1 MENDKSCEICKDVLL
16 QGAEPI
22 VFLTCA
28 HSFHRYC
35 IGECKRI
42 LARGESMLVCPTC
55 EVGTEVASGDP
66 EEQQILDLLA
76 LGPDSYGGQSSYSSE
91 PETIVDDDEHGKGTA
106 KGKATCSIK
115 GNGNCKGK
123 AAAPAAPP
131 ASGALAKRK
140 ACGFEGLEPPP
151 RAKPKGGASGA
162 VSSNVEPTQP
172 AKAKGNDKGKAT
184 ATSESC
190 SVAAQPLAC
199 CLAAQPLQW

>member
-1 MENDKSCEICKDVLL
+1 
-16 QGAEPI
+16 
-22 VFLTCA
+22 
-28 HSFHRYC
+28 
-35 IGECKRI
+35 
-42 LARGESMLVCPTC
+42 MLRCPTC
-55 EVGTEVASGDP
+55 KVGEELDPTWQVDP
-66 EEQQILDLLA
+66 EEQKIRDLLA
-76 LGPDSYGGQSSYSSE
+76 LGPDNLSE
-91 PETIVDDDEHGKGTA
+91 PETIVDDDEHGKGRG

-162 VSSNVEPTQP
+162 AAPNVEPTQP
-172 AKAKGNDKGKAT
+172 AKAKGNDKGKAK